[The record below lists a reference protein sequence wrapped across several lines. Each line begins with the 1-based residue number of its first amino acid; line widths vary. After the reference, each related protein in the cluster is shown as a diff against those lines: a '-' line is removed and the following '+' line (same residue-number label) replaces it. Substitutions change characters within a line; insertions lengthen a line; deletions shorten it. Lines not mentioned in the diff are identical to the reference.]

1 MSTAPLFT
9 ESLRPPAPPGMAPL
23 RAVGGDLKRAAE
35 NFMSDVITIGI
46 TAVFFGLSWG
56 LVVFCDRLERS
67 RR

>member
-1 MSTAPLFT
+1 
-9 ESLRPPAPPGMAPL
+9 MAPL